1 MPATFQG
8 DNGSFFKH
16 VAILMVLLF
25 FAFLGIGAFFNSLS
39 QEMNSVGFL
48 FSVVGGISGCLAL
61 IYPIYVSS
69 NVSSKIPEI
78 EKYNQTCAMQDK
90 PEIKIAHPKRT
101 LIFILVFAGFFTFGF
116 LWIAALWVASG
127 HFNAAVPD
135 NILKEIGFNAV
146 GREGQGTNANELISL
161 KKLLDE
167 DVITEQQYETEKEKL
182 GF

>member
-1 MPATFQG
+1 MPATLQG
-8 DNGSFFKH
+8 NNGSFFKH

-25 FAFLGIGAFFNSLS
+25 FAFLGIGVLFVSLS
-39 QEMNSVGFL
+39 QEMDSVGFL

-69 NVSSKIPEI
+69 NVSSKIPEV
-78 EKYNQTCAMQDK
+78 EKYNQTCEMFGK
-90 PEIKIAHPKRT
+90 SEIKIPHPKRT

-127 HFNAAVPD
+127 HFDVAVPD

-146 GREGQGTNANELISL
+146 GREGQGTNASELISL

-167 DVITEQQYETEKEKL
+167 DVITEQQFETEKEKL